1 MGRAPNRRD
10 LGPAPGPEPNVG
22 GAGKIQSR
30 KPPAPP
36 HGKKPLMEPIQAIAD
51 KVTGIAPST
60 PDKPT
65 VAPKRKQIAG
75 KQTPDISEEVATG
88 TAFLPG
94 KRQVD
99 MTHAQTEGL
108 VENGDPGMP
117 AEVPVPYDVAGK
129 GSVKLAAHVGVPLAQ
144 IADTSNARKKNVFNG
159 NHSTVDSVVFG
170 LDADDSKHA
179 DKRDFTGAAGNLSET
194 AAMSGLFSEK
204 VDKVSFEDIP
214 HAKFAPPGLR
224 KVDSMGSRAE
234 EII

>member
-22 GAGKIQSR
+22 GAGKVQSR

-60 PDKPT
+60 PDKVQVP
-65 VAPKRKQIAG
+65 PKKKQLAG
-75 KQTPDISEEVATG
+75 KQTPGISEEVATG

-117 AEVPVPYDVAGK
+117 AQVPVPTDAAGK
-129 GSVKLAAHVGVPLAQ
+129 KSVNLASHTGVPLAQ
-144 IADTSNARKKNVFNG
+144 IADTSNSRKKNVFNG

-170 LDADDSKHA
+170 LDVDDSKHA
-179 DKRDFTGAAGNLSET
+179 DKRDFEGGGQPLGDRGDERHLLGEGRQ
-194 AAMSGLFSEK
+194 GLLRG
-204 VDKVSFEDIP
+204 
-214 HAKFAPPGLR
+214 HPP
-224 KVDSMGSRAE
+224 
-234 EII
+234 